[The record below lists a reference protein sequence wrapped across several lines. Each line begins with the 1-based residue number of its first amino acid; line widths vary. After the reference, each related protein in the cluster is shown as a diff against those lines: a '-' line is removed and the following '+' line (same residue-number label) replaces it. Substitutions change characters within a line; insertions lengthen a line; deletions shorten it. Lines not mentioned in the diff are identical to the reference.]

1 MSFISSHRRRALSW
15 RFVGF
20 FAPLALQHGAGGLAC
35 AKRLGAS
42 MLVAALALANAS
54 CVGDRLAPPSRRQIG
69 EITVQ
74 RTPAPLERYV
84 ISAAFEG
91 LPAAVDRF
99 SGVARFSVSNPECA
113 PLDTERAYGGVRLAP
128 RHEVVLEWRRTG
140 DGVYRANADLDALLD
155 EDYFGL
161 GVCRWRF
168 DGVDVGFAVGAS
180 RFAHALS
187 ADDVRG
193 QNVRRGYYLESD
205 LAEERSERA
214 IFGEAE
220 EFYRAE
226 LAARFVLML
235 GARHDGAP

>member
-1 MSFISSHRRRALSW
+1 
-15 RFVGF
+15 
-20 FAPLALQHGAGGLAC
+20 
-35 AKRLGAS
+35 
-42 MLVAALALANAS
+42 MLVAASALAGAS
-54 CVGDRLAPPSRRQIG
+54 CVGDEMAPLPRREIG
-69 EITVQ
+69 EIVV
-74 RTPAPLERYV
+74 RRAPAPLERYV
-84 ISAAFEG
+84 ISAVFEG
-91 LPAAVDRF
+91 LPLAVDRF

-128 RHEVVLEWRRTG
+128 GHEVVLEWRRDG
-140 DGVYRANADLDALLD
+140 DGVYRANAVLDALRD

-168 DGVDVGFAVGAS
+168 DGVDVGFMVGAS

-193 QNVRRGYYLESD
+193 QNVRRGHYLVSD

-220 EFYRAE
+220 NFHRAD
-226 LAARFVLML
+226 LGAQFVLML
-235 GARHDGAP
+235 GARPDGAP